1 MMMMITLLMKTA
13 DMMMMITRV
22 PRTFLFCVSVS
33 AFIISQVLSP
43 CLLLHEKMWQY
54 RFLMSLPP
62 VHHVENICKS
72 LRKHLIPPWHSIGPI
87 LLGLSSQKI
96 DQHGRHNKTFK
107 AAQIIS
113 SSPAMY
119 GPICH
124 VLSSRML
131 LKDKISINSISSNL
145 EKCKK
150 I

>member
-1 MMMMITLLMKTA
+1 MKTT

-43 CLLLHEKMWQY
+43 FAICY
-54 RFLMSLPP
+54 RIKKCDNSGFLCPSPP

-72 LRKHLIPPWHSIGPI
+72 LRTHLIPPWHSIGPI

-107 AAQIIS
+107 AAQILS
-113 SSPAMY
+113 SSSAQY